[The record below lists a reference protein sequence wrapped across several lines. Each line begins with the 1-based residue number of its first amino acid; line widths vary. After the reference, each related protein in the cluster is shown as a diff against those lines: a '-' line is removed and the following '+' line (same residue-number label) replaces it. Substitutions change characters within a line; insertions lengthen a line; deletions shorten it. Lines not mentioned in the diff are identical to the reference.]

1 MYLPNKMKQHTSHL
15 LMIEPV
21 RFAFNTQTAESN
33 SFQQAHAINTQTQEL
48 ALAEFTEFVTVLRSH
63 GVNVLVIQDTHE
75 PHTPDSIFPNNWL
88 AMLQDGTV
96 AIFPMQA
103 VNRRQERRQDI
114 IDALRT
120 NYNVSN
126 TKDYSPYE
134 LQEQFLEGTG
144 SMVLDRQH
152 RICYACVSPRTHPDL
167 VTQFCSDF
175 GYSPILFNAI
185 DRSGNPIYHTNV
197 VMCVGTQFM
206 VVCLE
211 CIPIELERKRLVNT
225 TRKTII
231 EISLEQLEHFAGNML
246 EVVNDGGETLLV
258 MSQQAYNSLR
268 ATQVAQ
274 LSLFAKI
281 VTSPLNT
288 IEANGGGSARCMMAE
303 IFLPLKG

>member
-63 GVNVLVIQDTHE
+63 GVNVLLIQDTHE

-134 LQEQFLEGTG
+134 LQEEFLEGTG

-211 CIPIELERKRLVNT
+211 CIPSELERKRLVNT

-281 VTSPLNT
+281 VTSPLYT